1 MKSSFFKKI
10 SVFRSLP
17 FSIRKK
23 ILSYYLH
30 RITFTKSTNSEI
42 IWTSFYYFALTQPVL
57 IKENTDDYLIS
68 FSYTG
73 KNLNL
78 LVRKGESS
86 DIYVF
91 FQVFIRDEY
100 LPLFNQLR
108 LRGEAPK
115 ICLDAGANIGYFAIA
130 LLCWF
135 PDCKIVSVEPDE
147 ENYALLLSNVSL
159 TKLNSSV
166 VPIRAALWVKNTKLF
181 LKKESVQEWAYA
193 VTEEITEDGEC
204 EALTLSNISA
214 KHSVTGFFDVI
225 KIDVEGAEQ
234 QLFVDSDF
242 LQSLQLTR
250 VIGLEIHDDKAN
262 RVEIESSLHRLGY
275 AISNQGELTLAVK
288 TN

>member
-1 MKSSFFKKI
+1 MKSSFLKKI

-23 ILSYYLH
+23 VLSYYLH
-30 RITFTKSTNSEI
+30 RITFTKSANSEV

-57 IKENTDDYLIS
+57 IKENESDYLIN
-68 FSYTG
+68 FNYAG
-73 KNLNL
+73 KSLNL

-100 LPLFNQLR
+100 SPLFNQLR
-108 LRGEAPK
+108 LLREVTS

-130 LLCWF
+130 LFCWF
-135 PDCKIVSVEPDE
+135 PACKVISIEPDQD
-147 ENYALLLSNVSL
+147 NYAMLLRNVELNEL
-159 TKLNSSV
+159 TGIV
-166 VPIRAALWVKNTKLF
+166 IPVRAALWVKNTKLF

-193 VTEEITEDGEC
+193 VTEEITKDGEC
-204 EALTLSNISA
+204 EALSLSTISSNY
-214 KHSVTGFFDVI
+214 SVSGFDVI

-234 QLFVDSDF
+234 QLFMDSDF
-242 LQSLQLTR
+242 LQSLQAAR

-262 RVEIESSLHRLGY
+262 RVQIEHSLEGLGY
-275 AISNQGELTLAVK
+275 TISNQGELTLAVK
-288 TN
+288 PN

>member
-1 MKSSFFKKI
+1 MKSTFFKKI
-10 SVFRSLP
+10 SVFCAFP
-17 FSIRKK
+17 FSIRRK

-42 IWTSFYYFALTQPVL
+42 IWTSFYYFALTQPVV
-57 IKENTDDYLIS
+57 IKENKNDYSIS

-100 LPLFNQLR
+100 FPLFNQLR
-108 LRGEAPK
+108 LRGEASK

-147 ENYALLLSNVSL
+147 ENYALLLRNVN
-159 TKLNSSV
+159 LNKFNNSV
-166 VPIRAALWVKNTKLF
+166 VPIRAALWVKSTKLF

-193 VTEEITEDGEC
+193 VTEEITSDGEC
-204 EALTLSNISA
+204 EALTLSIVSE
-214 KHSVTGFFDVI
+214 KYSTKGFDVI

-234 QLFVDSDF
+234 QLFEDSTF
-242 LQSLQLTR
+242 LQSLQVAS

-262 RVEIESSLHRLGY
+262 RMEIEHSLERLGY
-275 AISNQGELTLAVK
+275 LISNQGELTLAVK
-288 TN
+288 PN